1 MAKTITAHAKYRLA
15 ATALAAAGGLWCLGA
30 MLGHHAMT
38 LLVIGMM
45 NLAASMLVMSLSP
58 LKGAVGE
65 DESQTCDRCSADT
78 QTTDLKVR
86 TLKMERQTEPS
97 EDELT
102 LTTDAGAPRPRER
115 KSRTWSI

>member
-1 MAKTITAHAKYRLA
+1 MARTITAQARYRLA
-15 ATALAAAGGLWCLGA
+15 ATALAATGGLLCLGA
-30 MLGHHAMT
+30 MFGHHAMT

-45 NLAASMLVMSLSP
+45 NLAASMLVMSLRP

-65 DESQTCDRCSADT
+65 EESQTCDRCSHDR
-78 QTTDLKVR
+78 QTAELKVR
-86 TLKMERQTEPS
+86 TLKLERQAEPV

-102 LTTDAGAPRPRER
+102 LMADAGAQRPRER